1 MTPPALVTEEEA
13 WIAEVSAS
21 WQAAQTAPD
30 TVTRRR
36 WLARA
41 HRLAPRDAL
50 ILAALAGVTLQDG
63 DAAGAALLFEQL
75 AEHHPGPTTAG
86 PAWSGLAACRHALGQ
101 ALLARVALAWALQ
114 MNVPVPALADAIA
127 GSGGWCGLLVTG
139 TLVAS
144 GRPTVTMDGVPV
156 PLRWRNGRA
165 SLPAGWRDAT
175 LITCVGPAGV
185 LVGSPLPTA
194 LTRLE
199 AFAERTGA
207 AVTGWAWY
215 PADPAYQARLTVEAG
230 GTRRMIS
237 PSMPLEGQTGLFRP
251 RAFRIVDK
259 GPVSIRGPDGR
270 HVTGSPVLIP
280 VPLRATRRRSVPV
293 APAAPVAVVIPA
305 YGGVAYLTACL
316 ESVLATVPASVPVH
330 IVDDASPGPAL
341 ADALAGFGSRIA
353 VTRLPSN
360 LGFPGAANAGIR
372 AAAGYDVVL
381 LNSDTVV
388 PPGWLDRLRQ
398 AAYAAPDIASAT
410 PLSNDATILS
420 VPSATG
426 ANPVPDLAQTL
437 AWDRLAQDCNGTSTA
452 DIPTGVGFCQY
463 LRRDALDQVGLLRE
477 DAFAQGY
484 GEENDWCWRARRAGR
499 RHVAALGVFVGH
511 VGGQSFG
518 AARAFLLRR
527 NLAVLNALHPG
538 YDAAIAAWVQ
548 TDPLGPVRRRM
559 DERRWA
565 EGRQAGAVVLITHSG
580 GGGVDRAVTA
590 RCDTLRAAGQRAIVL
605 RPDARPEDR
614 IDVRPET
621 RIDDPLYP
629 NLRYTPAERPVL
641 AALLAGDA
649 VQHVELHHRRGHDP
663 GILDLATLL
672 RVPVDIVVH
681 DYAAFCQ
688 RIALVGPI
696 RRYCGEPDVAGCA
709 ACVAAQGSLLQEAI
723 TMPALLH
730 RSTRDLAAARRVIA
744 PSLDTARRIAR
755 HFPDVTADVQ
765 PWDSTPPPMARAPPA
780 ANPASSGTRIAVI
793 GAIGTEKGYDVLLAC
808 VADAAA
814 RHLAIEFVVVGT
826 TIDDA
831 ALMAAGPAWVTA
843 RYAEADGVALIK
855 EQGAALAF
863 LPSIWPETWCYALST
878 AWAAGLDVAAFDLGA
893 PAERIRQA
901 GRGWVLPLGLPAA
914 AINDALLAA
923 SRGARHRTGDQ
934 R

>member
-1 MTPPALVTEEEA
+1 MTVPQTAPVTAEEA
-13 WIAEVSAS
+13 WVAEVSAS

-30 TVTRRR
+30 LAARRR

-63 DAAGAALLFEQL
+63 DAAGAALLFERL
-75 AEHHPGPTTAG
+75 AKQHPGPATAG
-86 PAWSGLAACRHALGQ
+86 PAWSGLAVCRHALGQ
-101 ALLARVALAWALQ
+101 TSLAHAALARALQ
-114 MNVPVPALADAIA
+114 TNVPDPALADAIA
-127 GSGGWCGLLVTG
+127 GPGGWCGLSVTG
-139 TLVAS
+139 TLVAP
-144 GRPTVTMDGVPV
+144 GRPAVTMDGALIA
-156 PLRWRNGRA
+156 LRWRNGRA
-165 SLPAGWRDAT
+165 SLPTGWRNAT
-175 LITCVGPAGV
+175 PITCAGPAGP

-194 LTRLE
+194 LIRLE
-199 AFAERTGA
+199 AFAERTGD
-207 AVTGWAWY
+207 AVAGWAWY
-215 PADPAYQARLTVEAG
+215 PADPACQARLTVEAG
-230 GTRRMIS
+230 GTSRTIS
-237 PSMPLEGQTGLFRP
+237 PSMRLEGQIGLFRP
-251 RAFRIVDK
+251 RAFRIVDA

-280 VPLRATRRRSVPV
+280 APMRATRRRSASV
-293 APAAPVAVVIPA
+293 AVASVAVASVAVVIPA
-305 YGGVAYLTACL
+305 YGGLAYLTACL

-330 IVDDASPGPAL
+330 VVDDASPGPAL
-341 ADALAGFGSRIA
+341 AEALAGFGSRIA
-353 VTRLPSN
+353 VTRLSSN

-381 LNSDTVV
+381 LNSDTLV

-398 AAYAAPDIASAT
+398 AAYAASDIASAT

-420 VPSATG
+420 VPSATD
-426 ANPVPDLAQTL
+426 ANPVPDPAQTL
-437 AWDRLAQDCNGTSTA
+437 VWDRLAQECNGASTA
-452 DIPTGVGFCQY
+452 EIPTGVGFCQY

-484 GEENDWCWRARRAGR
+484 GEENDWCWRARQVGW

-518 AARAFLLRR
+518 PARAFLLRR

-548 TDPLGPVRRRM
+548 ADPLGPMRRRM
-559 DERRWA
+559 DERRWVD
-565 EGRQAGAVVLITHSG
+565 GRRASAVVLITHSG
-580 GGGVDRAVTA
+580 GGGVDRVVAA
-590 RCDTLRAAGQRAIVL
+590 RCDTVQAAGLRPIIL
-605 RPDARPEDR
+605 RPDAGGA
-614 IDVRPET
+614 
-621 RIDDPLYP
+621 RIDDPQYP
-629 NLRYTPAERPVL
+629 NLRYTPAERPAL
-641 AALLAGDA
+641 ATLLAGDA
-649 VQHVELHHRRGHDP
+649 VQHVELHHRRGHDT

-688 RIALVGPI
+688 RIALVGPA
-696 RRYCGEPDVAGCA
+696 RRYCGEPDVAGCV
-709 ACVAAQGSLLQEAI
+709 ACVAAQGSLLEEAI
-723 TMPALLH
+723 TMPALLQ
-730 RSTRDLAAARRVIA
+730 RSTRELAAARRVIA

-755 HFPDVTADVQ
+755 HFPGVTANVQ
-765 PWDSTPPPMARAPPA
+765 PWDSTPPPA
-780 ANPASSGTRIAVI
+780 ANPTSSGTRIAIV

-814 RHLAIEFVVVGT
+814 RRLTIEFVVVGT

-831 ALMAAGPAWVTA
+831 ALMAAGPAWVTG
-843 RYAEADGVALIK
+843 RYAEVDGVALIR

-901 GRGWVLPLGLPAA
+901 GRGWLLPLGLPAA

>member
-1 MTPPALVTEEEA
+1 MTPPTPVTEEEA

-30 TVTRRR
+30 AVIRRR

-50 ILAALAGVTLQDG
+50 ILAALAGVTVQDG
-63 DAAGAALLFEQL
+63 DAAGAALLFERL
-75 AEHHPGPTTAG
+75 AAQHPGPATAG

-101 ALLARVALAWALQ
+101 ALLARVALARALQ
-114 MNVPVPALADAIA
+114 MNVPVPTLADAIA
-127 GSGGWCGLLVTG
+127 GPGGWCGLLVTG

-144 GRPTVTMDGVPV
+144 GRPAVTMDGVPI

-175 LITCVGPAGV
+175 LITCAGPAGP

-215 PADPAYQARLTVEAG
+215 PADPAFPARLTVEAG
-230 GTRRMIS
+230 GTRRIIT
-237 PSMPLEGQTGLFRP
+237 PSLPLEGQTGLFRP
-251 RAFRIVDK
+251 RAFRIVAE

-270 HVTGSPVLIP
+270 HVTGSPVLIL
-280 VPLRATRRRSVPV
+280 VPMRATRRRSVPV
-293 APAAPVAVVIPA
+293 APVAVVIPA
-305 YGGVAYLTACL
+305 YGGVAHLTACL
-316 ESVLATVPASVPVH
+316 ESVLATMPASVPVH
-330 IVDDASPGPAL
+330 VVDDASPGLAL
-341 ADALAGFGSRIA
+341 AEALAGFGSRIA

-360 LGFPGAANAGIR
+360 LGFPGAANVGIR

-381 LNSDTVV
+381 LNSDTLV

-426 ANPVPDLAQTL
+426 ANPVPDLAQTV
-437 AWDRLAQDCNGTSTA
+437 AWDWLAQDCNGPSTA

-484 GEENDWCWRARRAGR
+484 GEENDWCWRARRVGW

-538 YDAAIAAWVQ
+538 YDAAIAAWVL

-559 DERRWA
+559 DERRWKD
-565 EGRQAGAVVLITHSG
+565 GRRGVQGRRAGAVVLITHSG
-580 GGGVDRAVTA
+580 GGGVDRAVAA
-590 RCDTLRAAGQRAIVL
+590 RCDTLRAAGQRPIVL
-605 RPDARPEDR
+605 RPNARPGTQ
-614 IDVRPET
+614 PGT

-629 NLRYTPAERPVL
+629 NLYYTPAERPAL

-688 RIALVGPI
+688 RIALVGPT

-755 HFPDVTADVQ
+755 HFPGVTANVQ
-765 PWDSTPPPMARAPPA
+765 PWDSTPPPIALAPPV

-814 RHLAIEFVVVGT
+814 RRLAIEFVVVGT

-901 GRGWVLPLGLPAA
+901 GRGWLLPLGLPAA